1 MDQYNAVIEGLDFK
15 KFILDLA
22 NLFRQPG
29 DPPVSAMAGRFMK
42 IPIDGIAIR
51 TRGYGLSI
59 ECGFV
64 SKAQIGMYAVAQA
77 QPVKEVID
85 I

>member
-1 MDQYNAVIEGLDFK
+1 MDDTQIV
-15 KFILDLA
+15 
-22 NLFRQPG
+22 
-29 DPPVSAMAGRFMK
+29 PVSAVAGRFMK

-64 SKAQIGMYAVAQA
+64 NKAQIGVYAVSMIS
-77 QPVKEVID
+77 PPKK
-85 I
+85 